1 MQTRQGGQGPLSVTD
16 CTDQAVAAVVGDSC
30 RPACMLRFVQTPLRH
45 AHTLHDCKPLLA
57 APSSLSPQEFELDL
71 DIKEGAASDDE
82 QPEQMDQD

>member
-1 MQTRQGGQGPLSVTD
+1 
-16 CTDQAVAAVVGDSC
+16 
-30 RPACMLRFVQTPLRH
+30 MLRFVQTPLRH